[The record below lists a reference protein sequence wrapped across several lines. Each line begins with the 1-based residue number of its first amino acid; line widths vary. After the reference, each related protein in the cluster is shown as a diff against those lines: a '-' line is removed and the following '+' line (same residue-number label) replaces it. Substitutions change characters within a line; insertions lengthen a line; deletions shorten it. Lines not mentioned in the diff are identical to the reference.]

1 MSVPEG
7 KRGLSG
13 MEFYH
18 TALKLRREII
28 SLLLRDFG
36 LKKKERS
43 IDLISKMYDIAPED
57 ETALKSI
64 VTKYRMDSSVI
75 DEYPDWLIGEFRNTI
90 LLILRNLRLNIRMAN
105 SIYVT
110 NKAEFDERRNCWN
123 KAIGNCQQ
131 LLEEMQFV
139 IETLPVDAEKYMR
152 YVGMIDK
159 EITLLKGVRKNDNKI
174 LGRL

>member
-1 MSVPEG
+1 MSVPKGE
-7 KRGLSG
+7 RGLSG

-18 TALKLRREII
+18 TALALRREII

-43 IDLISKMYDIAPED
+43 IDLIAKMYGIDSTD
-57 ETALKSI
+57 EQTLKSI
-64 VTKYRMDSSVI
+64 ITKYRMDSSVI
-75 DEYPDWLIGEFRNTI
+75 DEYPEWLINEFRDTI
-90 LLILRNLRLNIRMAN
+90 LSILRSLRLNIRMAN
-105 SIYVT
+105 SIHVT
-110 NKAEFDERRNCWN
+110 NKAEYDERRNCWN
-123 KAIGNCQQ
+123 RAIGNCQQ

-152 YVGMIDK
+152 YVGLIDK
-159 EITLLKGVRKNDNKI
+159 EINLLKGVRKSDNKI